1 MCTDVIHLDALKLYY
16 YRGNYSMFKKML
28 QQKRKEQLKAWERQE
43 KRIKEMKQSGTSK
56 KVRGSYEW
64 LICSWENMGAKWPLW
79 STRP

>member
-56 KVRGSYEW
+56 KVGCSYEVVNGRLGDW
-64 LICSWENMGAKWPLW
+64 
-79 STRP
+79 